1 MRAARPIPPLGWPD
15 FSEMRTKPRFCGFFF
30 TRKRRW
36 HSIAAKLQR
45 MHAPRQLHIRSAAL
59 FLGVMA
65 LAPLTTHAA
74 PESVALAE
82 RPKVLIVPSDVTV
95 DGKARPDIA
104 QALADSF
111 SAGLLKTGD
120 YRVFQNDV
128 AQPKAKGKKG
138 DLSLGS
144 SSASHKIPTDVD
156 LKFVFNLIGEEN
168 DYRFTLKK
176 VRASDGEV
184 VEVHEL
190 ETHGKLDKVFGL
202 VPNVLMKMQAKVK
215 QKPAFPSTQSPAQV
229 SGVIEPVMPVA
240 PRVPLAFTS
249 NGTGSPAVTVSAYG
263 TVPDEYANI
272 DFSKVPKALIY
283 QQVGSVQFINE
294 AWKFCII
301 RPQSDVKLK
310 MSDALH
316 VLYDED
322 GRIYADLKIANF
334 DSGRVIA
341 DFGNRTPIYHKI
353 FPGDEVF
360 GWAPPAK

>member
-1 MRAARPIPPLGWPD
+1 MI
-15 FSEMRTKPRFCGFFF
+15 
-30 TRKRRW
+30 
-36 HSIAAKLQR
+36 LQ
-45 MHAPRQLHIRSAAL
+45 
-59 FLGVMA
+59 
-65 LAPLTTHAA
+65 PLTARSA
-74 PESVALAE
+74 PESVSPAG
-82 RPKVLIVPSDVTV
+82 RPKVLIVPSDVTI

-120 YRVFQNDV
+120 FRVFQNDV
-128 AQPKAKGKKG
+128 AQPKVKGKKG

-144 SSASHKIPTDVD
+144 SSAGRKIPADVD
-156 LKFVFNLIGEEN
+156 LKFVFNLVGEEN

-176 VRASDGEV
+176 VRAGDGEV
-184 VEVHEL
+184 IEVHEL

-215 QKPAFPSTQSPAQV
+215 QKPAFPSTQSPAQI
-229 SGVIEPVMPVA
+229 SGVLEPVQA
-240 PRVPLAFTS
+240 ATPRVPLAS
-249 NGTGSPAVTVSAYG
+249 AAGPSAYG
-263 TVPDEYANI
+263 TAGVPDEYAHI

-283 QQVGSVQFINE
+283 QHVGSVQFINE

-301 RPQSDVKLK
+301 RPQGDLRLRLA
-310 MSDALH
+310 DALH

-322 GRIYADLKIANF
+322 GRIYADLRIANF

-341 DFGNRTPIYHKI
+341 DFGGGTPSYHKI

-360 GWAPPAK
+360 GWAPPAR

>member
-1 MRAARPIPPLGWPD
+1 
-15 FSEMRTKPRFCGFFF
+15 
-30 TRKRRW
+30 
-36 HSIAAKLQR
+36 
-45 MHAPRQLHIRSAAL
+45 MHAPRQHHIQAAAL

-65 LAPLTTHAA
+65 IAPFTTHAA

-128 AQPKAKGKKG
+128 GQPKPKGKKG

-144 SSASHKIPTDVD
+144 SSASRKIPVDVD
-156 LKFVFNLIGEEN
+156 MKFVFNLVGEEN
-168 DYRFTLKK
+168 EYRFTLKK
-176 VRASDGEV
+176 VRATDGEV
-184 VEVHEL
+184 IEVHEL
-190 ETHGKLDKVFGL
+190 ETRGKLDKVFGL

-215 QKPAFPSTQSPAQV
+215 QKPAFPSTQSPAQI
-229 SGVIEPVMPVA
+229 SGIIEPVVPA
-240 PRVPLAFTS
+240 AQRGPLAS
-249 NGTGSPAVTVSAYG
+249 SAGAGGSGSMGSAYYTG
-263 TVPDEYANI
+263 RVPDEYAHI

-310 MSDALH
+310 MADALH

-341 DFGNRTPIYHKI
+341 DFGNRTPTYHKI

-360 GWAPPAK
+360 GWAPPAN